1 MLEIA
6 ICDDDLND
14 LTYAMVLIQEV
25 FEHNKISYNLQLFNS
40 GSEMLLK
47 VKQLNIALLDIS
59 MKELNGVDLGRALK
73 IRFPELKLIYVTSF
87 EQYCIQA
94 VNCAHAFSYLCK
106 PLNKERLQEQLLDL
120 MNECRYFDY
129 LKEKTFYQVLDDNK
143 QQLPMVTLKLKDI
156 IYFEYIKSMRKIS
169 IVLEGQSYKC
179 PYVMDQLAEELAHYG
194 FFTNCRGQLVN
205 FRHIYKIKGYEIH
218 LYNGQVLTLSQ
229 KRAVGFK
236 KSMNEFLHNNI

>member
-14 LTYAMVLIQEV
+14 LTYAMDLIQEV
-25 FEHNKISYNLQLFNS
+25 FEHNKISYNLQLFDS
-40 GSEMLLK
+40 ASDMLLK
-47 VKQLNIALLDIS
+47 IRRLDIALLDIS
-59 MKELNGVDLGRALK
+59 MKELNGIDLGRALK

-94 VNCAHAFSYLCK
+94 VNGTHAFSFLCK
-106 PLNKERLQEQLLDL
+106 PLNKERLQEQLLAL
-120 MNECRYFDY
+120 INECRYFDY

-169 IVLEGQSYKC
+169 IVLEGRSYKC
-179 PYVMDQLAEELAHYG
+179 PYVMNQLAEELACYG

-205 FRHIYKIKGYEIH
+205 LRHIYKIKGYEIH
-218 LYNGQVLTLSQ
+218 LHNGQVLALSQ
-229 KRAVGFK
+229 KRAVEFK
-236 KSMNEFLHNNI
+236 KSMNDFLHNNV